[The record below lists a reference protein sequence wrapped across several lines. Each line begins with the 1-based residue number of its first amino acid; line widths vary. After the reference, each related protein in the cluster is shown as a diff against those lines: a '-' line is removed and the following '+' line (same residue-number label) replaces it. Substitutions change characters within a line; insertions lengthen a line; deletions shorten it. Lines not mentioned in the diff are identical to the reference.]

1 MKNLNLSFS
10 LFWLAAFVLLVCG
23 VLVPG
28 TIGFLRGDYSW
39 TANYISELG
48 VNGAEYAQFINLF
61 GFLPVAISS
70 AVAIFCLRARL
81 SGLGLAQMG
90 FVLLCFGLSGG
101 YLSAVFFPC
110 DFGCPVE
117 GSFRQMIHNLSGM
130 LAYPLGTLG
139 LILLAVGLDQKATYG
154 LRATIFIVAALTAL
168 GFGMM
173 INPEQATLRGF
184 WQRLADFAMFAL
196 VVYLG
201 YVLPTHKR

>member
-1 MKNLNLSFS
+1 MKKPSLSFP

-23 VLVPG
+23 VLLPG
-28 TIGFLRGDYSW
+28 IIGFLRGDYSW
-39 TANYISELG
+39 TANYLSELG
-48 VNGAEYAQFINLF
+48 ANDAEYAQVINLF
-61 GFLPVAISS
+61 SFLPVAISS
-70 AVAIFCLRARL
+70 AVAILCLRARI
-81 SGLGLAQMG
+81 SGLGLAQTG

-101 YLSAVFFPC
+101 YLSAFFFPC

-117 GSFRQMIHNLSGM
+117 GSFRQMIHNLSGL
-130 LAYPLGTLG
+130 LAYPVGALG
-139 LILLAVGLDQKATYG
+139 LILLAVGLDQRTSCG
-154 LRATIFIVAALTAL
+154 LRATILIVAALTAL

-201 YVLPTHKR
+201 YIANT